1 MKILIL
7 ATDIYTRG
15 GIARYT
21 WTLSSVLG
29 DLLGPDNVRVLSL
42 LNLGGS
48 QEVPTAFR
56 IIGTI
61 TDQLTAA
68 GELRFVARALQL
80 ARNDYD
86 LIVCNHVATAQAA
99 ILIRELYGKPFWV
112 ACHDLEV
119 CGYLPFLKRAALRKA
134 ELLLPVSRFTA
145 SNLGDGEGIDPA
157 KIQVLYNA
165 IPDDFVELLVS
176 DSGPKNPW
184 GARKTRDGKILLS
197 VGSLSQG
204 FEYKGFDLVIRALPQ
219 ILRETPSVRYVI
231 VGTGE
236 GCDRLQMLAAQL
248 SVAEH
253 IVFAGELSDA
263 ELASC
268 YQACD
273 VFVLPSGAADPKGRW
288 HGEGFGRVY
297 AEASLAGK
305 PVVASRVGGAPEA
318 VLDGQTGLLVN
329 PGSPEEVAQAVTAL
343 FKEPNLAQAL
353 GRAGRKRALENF
365 TSEAMRKSLRG
376 ILEPGRLV
384 ARNNE
389 LARLRSVLVPQ
400 YSPNPKSRHCA

>member
-56 IIGTI
+56 IIGTV
-61 TDQLTAA
+61 TDRPTAA
-68 GELRFVARALQL
+68 GKLRFLARALQL

-86 LIVCNHVATAQAA
+86 LIVCNHIATAQVA
-99 ILIRELYGKPFWV
+99 ILIHQLYRKPFWIV
-112 ACHDLEV
+112 CHGWEV
-119 CGYLPFLKRAALRKA
+119 GGHLSFLKRAALRKA
-134 ELLLPVSRFTA
+134 ALLLPVSRFTA
-145 SNLGDGEGIDPA
+145 SSLRDGQGIESA
-157 KIQVLYNA
+157 RIQVLYNA
-165 IPDDFVELLVS
+165 IPDDFAELLAS
-176 DSGPKNPW
+176 DSGRHNPW

-204 FEYKGFDLVIRALPQ
+204 FEYKGFDLVIRALSQ
-219 ILRETPSVRYVI
+219 VLRETPSVRYVI
-231 VGTGE
+231 VGAGDGRE
-236 GCDRLQMLAAQL
+236 RLQMLAAHL
-248 SVAEH
+248 GVAEH
-253 IVFAGELSDA
+253 VVFAGELSDR
-263 ELASC
+263 ELSSC

-273 VFVLPSGAADPKGRW
+273 VFVLPSGAADAKGRL

-318 VLDGQTGLLVN
+318 VLDGETGLLVN
-329 PGSPEEVAQAVTAL
+329 PGSPEEVAQAVSAL
-343 FKEPNLAQAL
+343 LKQPNLAKAL
-353 GRAGRKRALENF
+353 GCAGRKRTLENF
-365 TSEAMRKSLRG
+365 TSEAMRKSLRE
-376 ILEPGRLV
+376 ILESGRLV

-389 LARLRSVLVPQ
+389 LARPRVV
-400 YSPNPKSRHCA
+400 